1 MRSVD
6 EETDPRE
13 ELLRHRNAKEE
24 FGVYTA
30 AYRRTQ
36 PTPIFAQVEE
46 EEKQAQGDEEDEEDD
61 DS

>member
-6 EETDPRE
+6 EEGDPRE

-24 FGVYTA
+24 FGIFTA
-30 AYRRTQ
+30 AYSRTQ

-46 EEKQAQGDEEDEEDD
+46 EEKQAQNDEDE
-61 DS
+61 